1 MDLHARIIHE
11 YHDAPVGATWAAK
24 RLSRLSRVFFWPNM
38 CKWVRNWIC
47 TCEICQRVNPSFIV
61 AGTRA
66 TITDCSW
73 SIMLNSKDFNFGLA
87 PDSQDQM
94 SILAFVDRLSKMTHL
109 VPVRSTITAVDIAT
123 HFVDAVFRHHGLP
136 ENIVSDR
143 DPQFASAFW
152 TSLFEILGTK
162 LKIST
167 AAHP

>member
-1 MDLHARIIHE
+1 
-11 YHDAPVGATWAAK
+11 
-24 RLSRLSRVFFWPNM
+24 
-38 CKWVRNWIC
+38 
-47 TCEICQRVNPSFIV
+47 
-61 AGTRA
+61 
-66 TITDCSW
+66 
-73 SIMLNSKDFNFGLA
+73 MLNSKDFIFGLA